1 MRLPVRPVETIF
13 LSMVVLFAAVV
24 AVPAQTFSTDP
35 LNRADRSRIVLN
47 GAPGEL
53 QALDRIQGRRDFQR
67 QQQQFREQDRP
78 RIEPQRLKVPRLK
91 QSCQERVAGNKFV
104 TTCF

>member
-1 MRLPVRPVETIF
+1 MRLPVRAVETI
-13 LSMVVLFAAVV
+13 LMSMVVLAA
-24 AVPAQTFSTDP
+24 AAAAAPAQTYSTDP
-35 LNRADRSRIVLN
+35 LNRAERSRIV
-47 GAPGEL
+47 APGEL

-78 RIEPQRLKVPRLK
+78 RIEPQRLKIPRLK
-91 QSCQERVAGNKFV
+91 QSCQERLSGNKFV

>member
-1 MRLPVRPVETIF
+1 MRLPVRAVETI
-13 LSMVVLFAAVV
+13 LMSMVVLAAAAV
-24 AVPAQTFSTDP
+24 AAPAQTYSTDP
-35 LNRADRSRIVLN
+35 LNRVERSRIV
-47 GAPGEL
+47 APGEL

-78 RIEPQRLKVPRLK
+78 RIEPQRLKIPRLK
-91 QSCQERVAGNKFV
+91 QSCQERLSGNKFV

>member
-1 MRLPVRPVETIF
+1 MRLPVRTVETVF
-13 LSMVVLFAAVV
+13 LSLVVLIAAVV

-35 LNRADRSRIVLN
+35 LNRAERSRII
-47 GAPGEL
+47 APGEL

-91 QSCQERVAGNKFV
+91 QSCQERISGNKFV

>member
-1 MRLPVRPVETIF
+1 MRLPIRAVETIF
-13 LSMVVLFAAVV
+13 LSIVVLVAAVI
-24 AVPAQTFSTDP
+24 AAPAQPYSTDP
-35 LNRADRSRIVLN
+35 LNRAERSRVILN

-67 QQQQFREQDRP
+67 QQQQYREQDRP
-78 RIEPQRLKVPRLK
+78 RIEPQRLKVPRL
-91 QSCQERVAGNKFV
+91 QQGCQQRLTGNRLV